1 MHRAAAPPLTLLVA
15 LASACTSR
23 PARVESDVGGLQK
36 PRVTGTVT
44 YRQRIALTPG
54 STVRV
59 ALEDVSRADAPAT
72 LIAEQTIRPEG
83 QVPIPF
89 TLEYDPARI
98 DAGHRYAVRAQIRDA
113 DGRLRWSSTESHGV
127 LTQGGPSR
135 VQIVVH
141 PVSVDAGGQ
150 GAQAA
155 PERQTLVY
163 QCDGLDFAVRQGPG
177 AVEVHLPDRM
187 LVLPQ
192 VRAASGAKYQDGDV
206 TFWSNGDEAL
216 LELGAERYA
225 GCRLNRARAPW
236 EDARL
241 RGVRFRAVGNEPG
254 WHLEIEPGRQIAL
267 VTDYGA
273 NRIFTPVPTPATDA
287 AAGRTT
293 YHATTEAHDLRVT
306 IDDTPCQDSMS
317 GAQFPSGVTVVLDGR
332 RYVGCGRALGP
343 AFTGTWRLASFGEGG
358 AAQPPAAGSPVTLEV
373 DPWDRAAGSSG
384 CNRFT
389 GPYATERPGSLSF
402 GRLAST
408 LRACMEPLMSQEM
421 RFLRALE
428 RTTGY
433 LLRRGTLTLT
443 DADGQVLLVFT
454 VDGD

>member
-1 MHRAAAPPLTLLVA
+1 VNRAAAVPLTLLAA
-15 LASACTSR
+15 LAGACTSR
-23 PARVESDVGGLQK
+23 PARVESGVGGVAK

-44 YRQRIALTPG
+44 YRQRIALAPG

-59 ALEDVSRADAPAT
+59 TLEDVSRADAPAT

-98 DAGHRYAVRAQIRDA
+98 DPIHRYAVRAHIRDA
-113 DGRLRWSSTESHGV
+113 DGRLRWSSTESYGV
-127 LTQGGPSR
+127 LTQGGPSQ
-135 VQIVVH
+135 VEVVVH
-141 PVSVDAGGQ
+141 PVSADAGAP
-150 GAQAA
+150 GAQPA
-155 PERQTLVY
+155 PEPRTLVY

-177 AVEVHLPDRM
+177 EVAVHLPDRM

-192 VRAASGAKYQDGDV
+192 VRTASGAKYQEGDV
-206 TFWSNGDEAL
+206 TFWSKGDEAL

-254 WHLEIEPGRQIAL
+254 WHLEIEPGRQMAL
-267 VTDYGA
+267 VIDYGA
-273 NRIFTPVPTPATDA
+273 NRISTPVPKPATDA
-287 AAGRTT
+287 AEGRTT
-293 YHATTEAHDLRVT
+293 YHATTEAHDLLVT
-306 IDDTPCQDSMS
+306 IDDRPCQDSMS
-317 GAQFPSGVTVVLDGR
+317 GEQFPSGASVVLDGR
-332 RYVGCGRALGP
+332 RYVGCGRTLGP
-343 AFTGTWRLASFGEGG
+343 AFTGSWRLASFGEGG
-358 AAQPPAAGSPVTLEV
+358 AAQPPAAGSPVTLEF
-373 DPWDRAAGSSG
+373 DAWGRAAGSSG

-389 GPYATERPGSLSF
+389 GPYATERSGSLSF

-408 LRACMEPLMSQEM
+408 RRACLEPLMSQET
-421 RFLRALE
+421 RFLQALE

-433 LLRRGTLTLT
+433 LLRRGTLKLT
-443 DADGQVLLVFT
+443 DAAGQVLLVFT
-454 VDGD
+454 ADGD